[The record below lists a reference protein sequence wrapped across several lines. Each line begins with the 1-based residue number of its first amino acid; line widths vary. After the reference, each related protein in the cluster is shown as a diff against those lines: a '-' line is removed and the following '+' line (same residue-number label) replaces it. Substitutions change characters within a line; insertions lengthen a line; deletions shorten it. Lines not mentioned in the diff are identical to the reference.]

1 MDKYQTTLSHA
12 KAHLQDMG
20 KSQFEPAEFSRH
32 FSACLSS
39 SRAAVQYAIKE
50 AQQLNTDKALQQL
63 CNEYSYIV
71 AFKGIRGHSEHVG
84 PVPTES
90 RLKERE
96 YDIVVAK
103 EGSEV
108 DHSRWQETD
117 FDPRPEVEVLASGT
131 MRNMDYQLLA
141 ADLAKYGLSDEYSLV
156 GHCSAHI
163 DSIER
168 MLVKA
173 REQNLI
179 P

>member
-1 MDKYQTTLSHA
+1 MDKYQTTLSYA

-20 KSQFEPAEFSRH
+20 KSQSDPAEFNRH
-32 FSACLSS
+32 FSAFLSS
-39 SRAAVQYAIKE
+39 SRAAVQYAFKE
-50 AQQLNTDKALQQL
+50 AQNLKTGRALQAL
-63 CNEYSYIV
+63 CNKYPYIV
-71 AFKGIRGHSEHVG
+71 AFKEIRDHFVHEE

-90 RLKERE
+90 CLIERE

-108 DHSRWQETD
+108 DHSRWQEPD
-117 FDPRPEVEVLASGT
+117 FDPWPEFEVLASGT

-141 ADLAKYGLSDEYSLV
+141 ADLAKYGLTDEYSLI

-168 MLVKA
+168 MLVEA
-173 REQNLI
+173 RNESLI

>member
-20 KSQFEPAEFSRH
+20 KSQSDPAEFNRH

-39 SRAAVQYAIKE
+39 SRAAVQYAVKE
-50 AQQLNTDKALQQL
+50 AQKVGNATALKQL
-63 CNEYSYIV
+63 CDTYPYIV

-90 RLKERE
+90 RLIERE

-117 FDPRPEVEVLASGT
+117 FDPWPEVEVLAAGT
-131 MRNMDYQLLA
+131 MRNMDYQLIA
-141 ADLAKYGLSDEYSLV
+141 ADLAKYGLSNEYNLI

-173 REQNLI
+173 REQGLI

>member
-1 MDKYQTTLSHA
+1 MNKYQTTLSYA

-20 KSQFEPAEFSRH
+20 KSQSDPAEFNRH

-50 AQQLNTDKALQQL
+50 AQQLKTVKALQQL
-63 CNEYSYIV
+63 CNECIYIV
-71 AFKGIRGHSEHVG
+71 AFKDIRGHSEHVG

-90 RLKERE
+90 RLIEPE
-96 YDIVVAK
+96 YDIVASK

-108 DHSRWQETD
+108 DHSRWQEPD
-117 FDPRPEVEVLASGT
+117 FDPWPEVELLASGT

-141 ADLAKYGLSDEYSLV
+141 ADLAKYGLTDKYSLI
-156 GHCSAHI
+156 GHCGAHI

-168 MLVKA
+168 MLIKA
-173 REQNLI
+173 REQKLI